1 MNYPK
6 SKKMMA
12 KEMPV
17 KKTGKKV
24 AKKKGGK

>member
-1 MNYPK
+1 MK

-17 KKTGKKV
+17 KKAGKKV